1 MGKGMEIATVYRDE
15 DVARRVKD
23 FLLRQHFP
31 ALQNLDISID
41 DGALTLHG
49 KVGSFYE
56 KQIAISICQ
65 RVPGVQLLIDQIA
78 VPAIEDATF

>member
-15 DVARRVKD
+15 DVGLRVRD

-31 ALQNLDISID
+31 TLHELDISIE
-41 DGALTLHG
+41 DGALTLQG
-49 KVGSFYE
+49 QVGSFYE

-65 RVPGVQLLIDQIA
+65 RVPGVLIFIDKIA
-78 VPAIEDATF
+78 VAAV